1 MAQAR
6 ATKETEDTPDILQ
19 RALEKYQHCGDI
31 NGQAEASLMLGKLE
45 KDSQKLQEAGRL
57 FDKCKNCCGEA
68 ESVAELLVATT
79 YEPPKNYKQWMTV
92 RALERLLRLVTLLY
106 RPAAKLTMAEQNETT
121 KCEEHFGLFKTD
133 VTHKK
138 RFFSKCGGRF
148 ANVDPEFI
156 KSNASNTE
164 AMIDTAE
171 ARQNIGRFLIN
182 FSVNLVTK
190 IRKMLENT
198 LSRNSVCRNVAE
210 GTPCDNSSCAYQHQ
224 DSGEHFSNRFHAL
237 FHLMYLESVV
247 ESFTLE
253 MISNQ
258 QRQDACPLELK
269 DFHEFRMCER
279 FYNFLFPSS
288 GYREFHLTLQHVRNL
303 RITKAVSKR
312 ILQFAN
318 VSWKEIAEEK
328 RRSDTDNFLK
338 VSSCLQLID
347 SAPLMVKWICE
358 EEKEFQKKARRPTN
372 DQLAKNGMVGPAE
385 SGRYESYLQWWEDGK
400 KRLYVYGDVENAAHL
415 IIRRFLTLT
424 AKRSR
429 MIYPS
434 IANTVMILEH
444 QLIACLALY
453 SRLCTEHRYPVCLP
467 ASYLAMVRSWDNFRP
482 GVEKGTC
489 TLYEAVERNFIQE
502 SNKGRLSRAVCSL
515 LNYMVNL
522 TCGEVAPS
530 FDVLGDA
537 LNSGDTPSCCTS
549 GEAERTLVLFLTML
563 CNCGK
568 GISTSLDE
576 TMLRKILKI
585 NPNPHLADRINN
597 VLEEIQKAKGCCDV
611 VLILKTFLQSRGE
624 KLYDFRWQNGKL
636 WQDGPSNPAS
646 YPKSFQTDVS
656 YIRQELQRDHQQDVA
671 SRDTETET
679 ADGKQNADDLDAAG
693 ESMDVEHTE
702 EELKEREKARL
713 DMTVTAMQKL
723 YRRKKFIEK
732 IILYAGDL
740 RARKLRRLESIEE
753 QTRSS
758 SNVVKEHFSQFKV
771 DPSGCGIC
779 GTNFKLVLTDDS
791 LPMSHEDNE
800 EERQENSAEEALP
813 DEGIETVEAHKKTH
827 SHSQKL
833 REFHQYQEL
842 YLTKV
847 LPCLTKEEELC
858 KTLDDPFLS
867 AKRAQVA
874 LDLERLEGIRS
885 SVKSEVQIIESSLDW
900 TNCSSLI
907 NEINKFQRALQ
918 ETEKIVEQAKQ
929 DSFSDEN
936 EEAEPDLGDEQLHE
950 DNIEEGRG
958 GEDESLSIAPMPSG
972 KKKGG
977 KSKRRHSRRKK

>member
-1 MAQAR
+1 MDEVLQHLPSNTDRIAFLKKRGCLIEAARALEDDGRRDEAARLLRDTGSFEEAVKYSNDAKFVADCLMAQFR
-6 ATKETEDTPDILQ
+6 TTTETEDTPEILQ
-19 RALEKYQHCGDI
+19 GSLEKYQQCGDT
-31 NGQAEASLMLGKLE
+31 NGQAEASLMLGKL
-45 KDSQKLQEAGRL
+45 KNDFQKLQEAGKL

-68 ESVAELLVATT
+68 ESVAELLVTT
-79 YEPPKNYKQWMTV
+79 RYEPPKNYGQWITV

-106 RPAAKLTMAEQNETT
+106 RPAAELTLAEQNEIT

-133 VTHKK
+133 TAQKK
-138 RFFSKCGGRF
+138 RFFCKCGGRF
-148 ANVDPEFI
+148 AMVDPEFI
-156 KSNASNTE
+156 KSNTSNTE

-171 ARQNIGRFLIN
+171 ARQKIGRFLIN

-190 IRKMLENT
+190 IRKMLET
-198 LSRNSVCRNVAE
+198 SLSRNSVCRNVVE
-210 GTPCDNSSCAYQHQ
+210 GTSCGDSSCAYGHQ

-237 FHLMYLESVV
+237 FDFMYLESVV
-247 ESFTLE
+247 ESFILK

-258 QRQDACPLELK
+258 QRQDASPLELK
-269 DFHEFRMCER
+269 EFQEFRSCQR

-288 GYREFHLTLQHVRNL
+288 GYREYHLTLQHVRSL
-303 RITKAVSKR
+303 RMTKAVSKR

-347 SAPLMVKWICE
+347 STPLMTRYICE
-358 EEKEFQKKARRPTN
+358 EEKDFQKKGRKPTSH
-372 DQLAKNGMVGPAE
+372 QLAKNGMVGPAE
-385 SGRYESYLQWWEDGK
+385 SGRYESFLQWWEDGK

-467 ASYLAMVRSWDNFRP
+467 ASYLTMVRFWDNFIP
-482 GVEKGTC
+482 GVEKGTF
-489 TLYEAVERNFIQE
+489 TLYEAVERNVIQE
-502 SNKGRLSRAVCSL
+502 PNKVRLYRAVSSL
-515 LNYMVNL
+515 LNYMVKL

-537 LNSGDTPSCCTS
+537 LNSEDTPSYCNS

-568 GISTSLDE
+568 GISTFLDE
-576 TMLRKILKI
+576 VMLRKILKV
-585 NPNPHLADRINN
+585 NPNPHLASRINN
-597 VLEEIQKAKGCCDV
+597 VLEEMQNAKGCCDV
-611 VLILKTFLQSRGE
+611 VLILKRFLQGRGE
-624 KLYDFRWQNGKL
+624 KLYDLRWQNGKL
-636 WQDGPSNPAS
+636 WQDGPCNPAS

-656 YIRQELQRDHQQDVA
+656 YIREELQRDHQDDVPF
-671 SRDTETET
+671 RDTETET
-679 ADGKQNADDLDAAG
+679 ADGEQNADDLDVAG
-693 ESMDVEHTE
+693 EGMDVEHTE

-713 DMTVTAMQKL
+713 EMTVTAMQKL

-732 IILYAGDL
+732 IILHAEDL

-758 SNVVKEHFSQFKV
+758 SNVAKEHFSQFKV

-779 GTNFKLVLTDDS
+779 GTNFKLVSTDDS
-791 LPMSHEDNE
+791 LSMSHEDNE
-800 EERQENSAEEALP
+800 GDSNDFCLFLLSK
-813 DEGIETVEAHKKTH
+813 G
-827 SHSQKL
+827 
-833 REFHQYQEL
+833 EL
-842 YLTKV
+842 K
-847 LPCLTKEEELC
+847 C
-858 KTLDDPFLS
+858 
-867 AKRAQVA
+867 
-874 LDLERLEGIRS
+874 
-885 SVKSEVQIIESSLDW
+885 
-900 TNCSSLI
+900 CS
-907 NEINKFQRALQ
+907 R
-918 ETEKIVEQAKQ
+918 
-929 DSFSDEN
+929 
-936 EEAEPDLGDEQLHE
+936 
-950 DNIEEGRG
+950 
-958 GEDESLSIAPMPSG
+958 
-972 KKKGG
+972 
-977 KSKRRHSRRKK
+977 